1 MSGEN
6 KELEEVKEELKKEN
20 VQEEQVKLENKVEKE
35 DVVKGKEKSE
45 KKVSKK
51 KNSIL
56 KKILLNKTTVGILFV
71 AIVVVAALI
80 YIRFFAYKNEATL
93 SNKMVLSTIT
103 KSSELTTAKL
113 NYQGFAK
120 YDDKGIPVL
129 TKADFSMVYEAT
141 ARIGIDLK
149 QVKTRVVDPKK
160 DKKGIVWVTL
170 PKATVQEVK
179 IKPDSIEYFNEK
191 VALFNFDDKEDSDK
205 AQSMAEQEAKKQA
218 ENMGILEYADMNA
231 RDLIKGILAE
241 VVPDNYE
248 IKFE

>member
-129 TKADFSMVYEAT
+129 TKADFSMD
-141 ARIGIDLK
+141 RNRF
-149 QVKTRVVDPKK
+149 KTSKNK
-160 DKKGIVWVTL
+160 
-170 PKATVQEVK
+170 
-179 IKPDSIEYFNEK
+179 SC
-191 VALFNFDDKEDSDK
+191 
-205 AQSMAEQEAKKQA
+205 
-218 ENMGILEYADMNA
+218 
-231 RDLIKGILAE
+231 
-241 VVPDNYE
+241 
-248 IKFE
+248 